1 MKKLTTSVLLVFA
14 GMLGDTY
21 ALVPNCCGSV
31 NVPAEANPTYDS
43 SCTTKVSGETLSD
56 SAGCCASGSITSTT
70 NGVISTRTCT
80 TKASYNSLTNT
91 VGAMCSCGKATYKCA
106 VGYYGSPNNASSG
119 CTRCP
124 ASGGVY
130 GTTAAAGATSIT
142 KCYLPS
148 GTVFSDAAGSGEYT
162 GNCYYVE

>member
-1 MKKLTTSVLLVFA
+1 MKKLTTSLLLVFA
-14 GMLGDTY
+14 GMLGDAY
-21 ALVPNCCGSV
+21 AEFSCCGGA
-31 NVPAEANPTYDS
+31 NVPVGANPTYDS
-43 SCTTKVSGETLSD
+43 SCTTKVSGETLFD
-56 SAGCCASGSITSTT
+56 NAGCCASGSITSTT

-80 TKASYNSLTNT
+80 TNVSYNSLTNT
-91 VGAMCSCGKATYKCA
+91 VSAMCSCGTATYKCA
-106 VGYYGSPNNASSG
+106 VGYYGSPKNASSG

-148 GTVFSDAAGSGEYT
+148 GTAFSDTAGSGEYT

>member
-1 MKKLTTSVLLVFA
+1 MKKLTTSVLLVCA
-14 GMLGDTY
+14 GMLGD
-21 ALVPNCCGSV
+21 AHAGFSCCGGA
-31 NVPAEANPTYDS
+31 NVPIGVNPTYDS
-43 SCTTKVSGETLSD
+43 SCTTKVSGATLSHN
-56 SAGCCASGSITSTT
+56 AGCCASGSITSTT

-80 TKASYNSLTNT
+80 TNASYNSSTNT
-91 VGAMCSCGKATYKCA
+91 VSAICSCSTATYKCA
-106 VGYYGSPNNASSG
+106 VGYYGSPKNTLSG

-148 GTVFSDAAGSGEYT
+148 GTAFSDTAGSGEYT